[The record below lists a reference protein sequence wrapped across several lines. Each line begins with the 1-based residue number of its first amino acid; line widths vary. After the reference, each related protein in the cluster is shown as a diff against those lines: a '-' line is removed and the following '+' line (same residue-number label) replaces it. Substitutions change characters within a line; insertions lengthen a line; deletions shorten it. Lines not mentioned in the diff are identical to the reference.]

1 VGAAI
6 GNDLAVLGACR
17 RIVLYNR
24 GLARAEGVAYDI
36 ADATALLGDVEV
48 IGTDDWGDL
57 IDADVVV
64 VTVGHSIRPGESRLE
79 IGGNDDLIRHVVAR
93 LDEVAPAAVVLIVSN
108 PVDVLTRLALDC
120 SRRPWQR
127 VFGAG
132 TVLDSARL
140 RRSLATLLGVDPQNT
155 HLHVLGEH
163 GDSSLIAWSVATIG
177 PVALTSFPLPEG
189 ETLTE
194 LKERCLFRTRRRG
207 GAEIIARKGYTDD
220 GIAAAVVRIVQA
232 VLRDERRIF
241 PVSTRALGDY
251 GVGEDAVFGLPC
263 VIGSQGLVRRL
274 PLALDAEETALLQ
287 RSAAIL
293 NAAYE
298 PLAAYS
304 E

>member
-1 VGAAI
+1 VGAAVA
-6 GNDLAVLGACR
+6 NDLALLGVCE

-24 GLARAEGVAYDI
+24 GLPRAEGIAYDV

-48 IGTDDWGDL
+48 TSTNEWEALSG
-57 IDADVVV
+57 ADVAV
-64 VTVGHSIRPGESRLE
+64 VTVGHSIRVGESRLE
-79 IGGNDDLIRHVVAR
+79 IAANDQLIGEVIAQ
-93 LDEVAPAAVVLIVSN
+93 LDEVAPEAILLIVSN

-120 SRRPWQR
+120 SLRPWQR

-163 GDSSLIAWSVATIG
+163 GDSSLIAWSAATIG
-177 PVALTSFPLPEG
+177 PVPLASFPLPEG
-189 ETLTE
+189 ETLAE

-220 GIAAAVVRIVQA
+220 GIAAVVCRLVEA
-232 VLRDERRIF
+232 VLGDQRRIF
-241 PVSTRALGDY
+241 SVSTRALVDY
-251 GVGEDAVFGLPC
+251 GVGEEVVLGLPC
-263 VIGSQGLVRRL
+263 VIGRGGIVRRL
-274 PLALDAEETALLQ
+274 PLALDAEERALLE

-298 PLAAYS
+298 PLAARS